1 MQFYILHC
9 PALGKAS
16 PIVMDKLSAMVFD
29 SVSAAKDRIA
39 KELAVSYELYS
50 LDDFRAYWNSPESA
64 CLMPDCSF
72 IATIAVRSVGS
83 SIL

>member
-29 SVSAAKDRIA
+29 SVSDAKDRIA
-39 KELAVSYELYS
+39 KELSVSYELYS
-50 LDDFRAYWNSPESA
+50 LDDFRAYWNSPEA
-64 CLMPDCSF
+64 CCLMPDASF
-72 IATIAVRSVGS
+72 IATIAVRSAHQS
-83 SIL
+83 TL